1 MSQSGNIISIFKS
14 RENLLAILETQGYN
28 VEDHKEFSISE
39 IHIMFKNNQLDM
51 LLTKK
56 DSSKK
61 VYVKYNLGKPL
72 RSNNIYEYIEDLF
85 EIEKALSKNDDLIII
100 IKDEPNEPLNKFLKN
115 IWEREQFFLIVFNI
129 QRLQFNILE
138 HDYVPSHT
146 ILNTEQTKDIKHLY
160 HIEDK
165 SQLPEISRFDPVA
178 KAIGIRPGEICEIIR
193 PSKTAITSQFYRIC
207 SQ

>member
-100 IKDEPNEPLNKFLKN
+100 IKDEPNEPLNKLLKN

-129 QRLQFNILE
+129 QRLQFNILK
-138 HDYVPSHT
+138 HDYVPEHI
-146 ILNTEQTKDIKHLY
+146 ILEDDKVQEVEKAYNIKS
-160 HIEDK
+160 K
-165 SQLPEISRFDPVA
+165 SQFPEISRFDPMA
-178 KAIGIRPGEICEIIR
+178 QAIGIRPGQICQINR
-193 PSKTAITSQFYRIC
+193 PSKTAIISSFYRFC
-207 SQ
+207 SS